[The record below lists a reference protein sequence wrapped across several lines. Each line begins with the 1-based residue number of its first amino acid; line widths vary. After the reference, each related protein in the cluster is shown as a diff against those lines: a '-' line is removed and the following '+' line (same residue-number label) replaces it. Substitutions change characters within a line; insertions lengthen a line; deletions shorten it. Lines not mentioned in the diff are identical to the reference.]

1 MVEHRHGKGFVGDKR
16 TAGITHQ
23 AELQRKAE
31 PVMLATTN
39 LDFQPIGRRQG
50 IMTDQTV
57 FISWN
62 AEKLLSIM
70 RLEKSP
76 PGHRCYSLLYALVAK
91 PLSGNGRLRTGP
103 EHTVHKLS

>member
-1 MVEHRHGKGFVGDKR
+1 MVEHRHGKGFVGNKR

-39 LDFQPIGRRQG
+39 LDLELICRGQG

-57 FISWN
+57 FVSWN
-62 AEKLLSIM
+62 VEKRLSIM
-70 RLEKSP
+70 RLEKRP
-76 PGHRCYSLLYALVAK
+76 PGHRSYSLQYALVAK
-91 PLSGNGRLRTGP
+91 PLSGNGRLRTGVKHP
-103 EHTVHKLS
+103 VHKLS